1 MRNHFITCEDCVC
14 VFNYFLYNYTDSF
27 MRNLVPS
34 RRIWEKGDSLSI
46 SVNSVINSK
55 IKILKRENY
64 GTFFILFFVFRG
76 KKDKKQLTEANFE
89 CLAYFFGN
97 TFFVHLPWIMLQ
109 FKNVHTSFYNRVIL
123 YFCRFS
129 SVKATC
135 HTWLSFC
142 NTVFFTILQVP
153 YS

>member
-1 MRNHFITCEDCVC
+1 M
-14 VFNYFLYNYTDSF
+14 
-27 MRNLVPS
+27 PS

-97 TFFVHLPWIMLQ
+97 TFFVHLP
-109 FKNVHTSFYNRVIL
+109 
-123 YFCRFS
+123 
-129 SVKATC
+129 
-135 HTWLSFC
+135 
-142 NTVFFTILQVP
+142 
-153 YS
+153 